1 MSENKEVTFNS
12 NNINETLFNSE
23 EKKKKKNDSP
33 RQSINENNIQ
43 TSSSSNEEENNK
55 TIENFN
61 NGRWT
66 EEEHK
71 KFLEG
76 ILEYGNEWKKVQKI
90 IKTRSST
97 QARSHAQKFFLKIK
111 KNLNELNSKNNLNI
125 DFNDTIKYVIATLSN
140 DKNKEIVLNE
150 KQREKLLKIIYYKY
164 NNDNDNLNDDDLKIK
179 IEENKNNLNVICKK
193 RKRGKNVNS
202 KIFNISKTSSHKN
215 SFESNCN
222 SFIEHKN
229 LDLDY
234 EKNDDE
240 IKSFIF
246 EKNNYH
252 EDKNIEEKN
261 FDVKNPFNLEFKI
274 FKEEEE
280 NDLNNDIFKFEINDK
295 EHNMNCCGYNG
306 MDYLNFNCDNCCP
319 FDISENK
326 NNSHNNF
333 YIKP

>member
-1 MSENKEVTFNS
+1 M
-12 NNINETLFNSE
+12 
-23 EKKKKKNDSP
+23 
-33 RQSINENNIQ
+33 
-43 TSSSSNEEENNK
+43 
-55 TIENFN
+55 
-61 NGRWT
+61 
-66 EEEHK
+66 
-71 KFLEG
+71 
-76 ILEYGNEWKKVQKI
+76 
-90 IKTRSST
+90 
-97 QARSHAQKFFLKIK
+97 KIK
-111 KNLNELNSKNNLNI
+111 KNLNELNCKNNLNI
-125 DFNDTIKYVIATLSN
+125 DFNVTIKYIIATLSD

-164 NNDNDNLNDDDLKIK
+164 NNDNDNLNDDNLKIK
-179 IEENKNNLNVICKK
+179 IEENKNNLDVICKK
-193 RKRGKNVNS
+193 RKRSKINNS

-222 SFIEHKN
+222 SLIEQKN
-229 LDLDY
+229 LNLDF
-234 EKNDDE
+234 EKNDYE
-240 IKSFIF
+240 IKCLID
-246 EKNNYH
+246 EKNNH

-261 FDVKNPFNLEFKI
+261 FYVKNPFNLEFKI

-326 NNSHNNF
+326 NNSNNNF